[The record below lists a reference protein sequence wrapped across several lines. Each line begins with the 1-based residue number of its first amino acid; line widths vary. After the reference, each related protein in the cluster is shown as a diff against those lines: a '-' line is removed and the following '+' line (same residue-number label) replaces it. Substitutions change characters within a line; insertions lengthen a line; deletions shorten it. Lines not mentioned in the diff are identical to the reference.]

1 MTEVN
6 IPLNLKDIIS
16 YVNGKNNMDKLE
28 LLTSVT
34 VTALMIANPVVGATA
49 STVATLL
56 GSSVST
62 QIKKIFHLLDSKN
75 KEDKAL
81 EVFEKCRFT
90 EILLSRLAAKQT
102 IEKNLNGKDMLF
114 SQWQLARIVEEENK
128 KEINRLDEERENKFV
143 QTYIEK
149 GDFIKENY
157 WEELLNAILKV
168 IDVSTDEVPNFK
180 KKMVEEIAKNYEAFR
195 NQVAYESQLFKNY
208 IRNLANDYNSEKV
221 LKKLN
226 ELMEFMHSYG
236 NLYRTIDEVDQW
248 LKASTDPSIG
258 LNFFNYEEETF
269 EKQLVQQLAN
279 DVIYL
284 KGKTR
289 EEVVFYTLFIIKNQA
304 KNREQDTYII
314 ETKENWDALRGKCKD
329 KILIPNF
336 NASVVEIIPDNTNI
350 IIYSDEDYLGN
361 KQPIELN
368 KRILSNMSKML
379 QNEVKDLL
387 QVNNIV
393 NKSNGLYTTF
403 KRMVFK
409 GKTGYPKW
417 EKHINPSFIPALLI
431 GSWTESESL
440 ADIDVFSKLA
450 KSTYGE
456 YVQSI
461 SNMVGG
467 EDPFLL
473 SYKNNRDQTY
483 KLANVEEAWEIAFH
497 LLTPDVITTF
507 KEVIVD
513 VLTDVAPMYHLP
525 IEEHYRGKIMSK
537 GPKYSDTIK
546 NGIIRSLIMLANN
559 DSKDNHMNIG
569 STQRWVDETV
579 QELLDQVD
587 SKEKWFAISEYI
599 PMIAEASPE
608 VTLSV
613 LEREVILPNS
623 PLWQL
628 FEQNSNGFWG
638 RNYYTHIL
646 WALEKLL
653 CLEETALRVVKV
665 LAKLAEREVD
675 YAISNSPMSTLH
687 HALCA
692 WLHDINISIDEK
704 IQLTDYLVKQSKI
717 GWKLLE
723 LILPD
728 RSPGQAMMSMTKP
741 HYRQFSIKYKLTR
754 RKEIIDTYKA
764 YIEIAIRESKEDLKK
779 WGILFDKFFF
789 FEFGLADDV
798 IVGVNRAIKQCSSD
812 IIKYTF
818 KEKVREILYRHR
830 FYCKSNWA
838 VKEEHLLRIEQEV
851 YDIIQF
857 ENKLYDYLHW
867 FTTDRLIL
875 IHPEPYEETQYDY
888 NKERQTLWQMRRDA
902 LEEIQKDPNITIIGL
917 LNMLS
922 EEHQDGCRGISE
934 IVASEFHGYM
944 PNLSFID
951 ELLDQNQ
958 TAAFLAYV
966 GKIYEK
972 EGLQVIRKV
981 IEKVEDNHELTVEL
995 LNIAEIDK
1003 SLLSLVNSCK
1013 PIIVTEYWKS
1023 LSPYKEIKDETI
1035 RLDIWN
1041 ELLEAKNYPASVT
1054 MLNHNYFRDFPKHIE
1069 LLTKIIMDPGNYNVY
1084 RDQNRICKAFQH
1096 IYQFDNLTE
1105 EQHVQVRQ
1113 LEWSYFHLLKNE
1125 ITPKF
1130 LIHDLKTDPRL
1141 MAELIR
1147 YAFKSSDGLEEPRR
1161 PTENEKRLASQ
1172 AFSILLELK
1181 ELKFCPCV
1189 DEKDDISVDKLT
1201 EWTEQ
1206 YLKLVD
1212 KNKQTDIGQNKLGEY
1227 LARSPMG
1234 KDGNFPHEAV
1244 RKVFENHYSEEI
1256 KQGFLSGVK
1265 YGRGVVK
1272 ITNGKEE
1279 KELSAQYER
1288 YAKAIRIEYPHM
1300 ADALKKLA
1308 DYFMRQS
1315 VEDRERATYDL

>member
-56 GSSVST
+56 SSSVST
-62 QIKKIFHLLDSKN
+62 QIKKIFHLLNSKN

-102 IEKNLNGKDMLF
+102 MEKNLNGKDMLF

-143 QTYIEK
+143 QTFIEK

-157 WEELLNAILKV
+157 WEELLNAMLKV
-168 IDVSTDEVPNFK
+168 IDISTDEVPNFK
-180 KKMVEEIAKNYEAFR
+180 KKMVEEIAKNYEAYV

-221 LKKLN
+221 MKKLN

-289 EEVVFYTLFIIKNQA
+289 EEVVFYTLFIIKNQV

-314 ETKENWDALRGKCKD
+314 ETKENWDALIGKCKD

-368 KRILSNMSKML
+368 KRILTNMSKML
-379 QNEVKDLL
+379 QNEVKDLIL
-387 QVNNIV
+387 VNSIV
-393 NKSNGLYTTF
+393 DKSNGLYTTF

-417 EKHINPSFIPALLI
+417 AEHINRSCIPAFLI
-431 GSWTESESL
+431 GSWTQSDSL
-440 ADIDVFSKLA
+440 ADMDILSKIA
-450 KSTYGE
+450 QSNYEE

-473 SYKNNRDQTY
+473 TYKNYREKTY
-483 KLANVEEAWEIAFH
+483 KLANVEEAWEITYH
-497 LLTPDVITTF
+497 LLTPDVIAIF
-507 KEVIVD
+507 KKVLVD

-525 IEEHYRGKIMSK
+525 LEEHYRGNIM
-537 GPKYSDTIK
+537 GQGARYSETMKRGMIT
-546 NGIIRSLIMLANN
+546 SLIMLANLN
-559 DSKDNHMNIG
+559 GKENYMNIE
-569 STQRWVDETV
+569 STQRWVNETV
-579 QELLDQVD
+579 LEILDQVD
-587 SKEKWFAISEYI
+587 SKEKWFAISEYMPI
-599 PMIAEASPE
+599 IAEASPE
-608 VTLSV
+608 ATLTI
-613 LEREVILPNS
+613 LEREVSIS
-623 PLWQL
+623 DSALWQL
-628 FEQNSNGFWG
+628 FEKNSDGFWG

-646 WALEKLL
+646 WALERLL
-653 CLEETALRVVKV
+653 CLEETAPRVIKV
-665 LAKLAEREVD
+665 LATLAEREID
-675 YAISNSPMSTLH
+675 YAISNNPMSTLQN
-687 HALCA
+687 ALCA
-692 WLHDINISIDEK
+692 WLHNINISIDEK
-704 IQLTDYLVKQSKI
+704 IHLTDYLVKQSKI
-717 GWKLLE
+717 GWELLK

-728 RSPGQAMMSMTKP
+728 RTPGQAMMSMTKP
-741 HYRQFSIKYKLTR
+741 HYRQFRMNYKLTI

-764 YIEIAIRESKEDLKK
+764 YTKIAIRESKDDLKK

-789 FEFGLADDV
+789 FELGLADDV
-798 IVGVNRAIKQCSSD
+798 ISGVNKAINQCSSD
-812 IIKYTF
+812 ETKYVF

-830 FYCKSNWA
+830 FFCNSNWA
-838 VKEEHLLRIEQEV
+838 VKKEHLIRIEKEV
-851 YDIIQF
+851 YDSIQF
-857 ENKLYDYLHW
+857 ENKLYDYLHL
-867 FTTDRLIL
+867 FTTDRLIS
-875 IHPEPYEETQYDY
+875 IHPDPYEEKQSDY
-888 NKERQTLWQMRRDA
+888 KKEKQTLWQMRRSA
-902 LEEIQKDPNITIIGL
+902 IEAIQKDSDLTIKDL
-917 LNMLS
+917 LNMLNEGYRYGS
-922 EEHQDGCRGISE
+922 RAIGE
-934 IVASEFHGYM
+934 IVASEFHGYT
-944 PNLSFID
+944 PDSTFID
-951 ELLDQNQ
+951 ELLDENQ
-958 TAAFLAYV
+958 TIAFLAYI
-966 GKIYEK
+966 GKIYERK
-972 EGLQVIRKV
+972 GLRVIQNV
-981 IEKVEDNHELTVEL
+981 LEKVEDNLELTVEIL
-995 LNIAEIDK
+995 KIAEIDEA
-1003 SLLSLVNSCK
+1003 LLLLVNSCK
-1013 PIIVTEYWKS
+1013 PKAVAEYWKS
-1023 LSPYKEIKDETI
+1023 LSPYLEVKYETI
-1035 RLDIWN
+1035 RLIIWN
-1041 ELLEAKNYPASVT
+1041 NLLEAKNYPASVI
-1054 MLNHNYFRDFPKHIE
+1054 MLDHNYFLDIPKHIE
-1069 LLTKIIMDPGNYNVY
+1069 LLTKILMDPGDYNVY
-1084 RDQNRICKAFQH
+1084 RDHYYICRAFQH
-1096 IYQFDNLTE
+1096 IYQADNLTM
-1105 EQHVQVRQ
+1105 EQHAQVRQ

-1125 ITPKF
+1125 VTPKY
-1130 LIHDLKTDPRL
+1130 LIHDLKTDPNL

-1147 YAFKSSDGLEEPRR
+1147 YAFKSSDELEKPRKL
-1161 PTENEKRLASQ
+1161 TENEKKLASQ

-1181 ELKFCPCV
+1181 FCPCV
-1189 DEKDDISVDKLT
+1189 DEKGYISLDELT
-1201 EWTEQ
+1201 VWTEQ
-1206 YLKLVD
+1206 YLKLVEN
-1212 KNKQTDIGQNKLGEY
+1212 NKQTDIGQKKLGEC
-1227 LARSPMG
+1227 LAQSPIG
-1234 KDGNFPHEAV
+1234 KDGIFPHESV
-1244 RKVFENHYSEEI
+1244 RVVFENYYSMEI
-1256 KQGFLSGVK
+1256 KNGFVSGVIDS
-1265 YGRGVVK
+1265 RGV
-1272 ITNGKEE
+1272 ITFSNGKEE
-1279 KELSAQYER
+1279 KELSTLYER
-1288 YAKAIRIEYPHM
+1288 YAKEIRIKYPHM
-1300 ADALKKLA
+1300 AGALNELS

-1315 VEDRERATYDL
+1315 LADRERATYDL